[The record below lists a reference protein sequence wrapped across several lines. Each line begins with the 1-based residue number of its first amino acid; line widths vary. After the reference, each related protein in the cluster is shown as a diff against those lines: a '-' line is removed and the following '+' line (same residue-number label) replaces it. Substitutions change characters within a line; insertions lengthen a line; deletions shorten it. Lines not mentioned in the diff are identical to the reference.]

1 MNYRTPVIVISS
13 ADILPGKLEFKRV
26 KTVVSDLFKAFVIT
40 IDREKDGHKYE
51 AWSCISN
58 LHNINVDN
66 NAIT

>member
-26 KTVVSDLFKAFVIT
+26 KTVVSDLFKAFVTT
-40 IDREKDGHKYE
+40 IDREKMVINMRLGRV
-51 AWSCISN
+51 ISN